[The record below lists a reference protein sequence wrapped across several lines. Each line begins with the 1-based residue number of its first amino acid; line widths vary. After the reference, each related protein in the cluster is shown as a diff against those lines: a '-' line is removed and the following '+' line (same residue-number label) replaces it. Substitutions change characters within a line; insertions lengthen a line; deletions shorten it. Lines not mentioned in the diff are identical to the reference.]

1 MFDDGSVCSAN
12 EAPKENTRKD
22 ITFGFAQY
30 GLIVPQLAYKPHFWV
45 SLQGSFA

>member
-1 MFDDGSVCSAN
+1 MMALSAQPA
-12 EAPKENTRKD
+12 APKENTRKD

-30 GLIVPQLAYKPHFWV
+30 GLTLPQMAYKPHFWV